1 MSPPDLAEKK
11 VGKYWLMTF
20 VNFNS
25 LVFKM
30 TKIDT
35 GHQKTGK
42 FLKKNLF
49 KRYTYRMWNYCPL
62 KPIFLHTCLSN
73 SSIDWTRSLYY
84 FAYWIPHTQALP
96 RFQRTLLSRQKYPQ
110 YISHYTDDDYQM
122 IINDI
127 FLHQCIC
134 SYTPSLYR
142 LIHTE

>member
-49 KRYTYRMWNYCPL
+49 KRYELFVKTI
-62 KPIFLHTCLSN
+62 IFL
-73 SSIDWTRSLYY
+73 IV
-84 FAYWIPHTQALP
+84 
-96 RFQRTLLSRQKYPQ
+96 TLLGKNIKFFKSMFQTAIKSRPFHLLKVPKIL
-110 YISHYTDDDYQM
+110 ISENHKCQVSC
-122 IINDI
+122 
-127 FLHQCIC
+127 HQAE
-134 SYTPSLYR
+134 SV
-142 LIHTE
+142 